1 MQDLELGDQFAD
13 VYARQIRFYEPI
25 KKLQLSSEISTY
37 LYPLCSRGRFRGKGW
52 KLSSMC

>member
-13 VYARQIRFYEPI
+13 VYARQISS

-37 LYPLCSRGRFRGKGW
+37 LYPLCNRGRFRGKGW